1 MKTDIL
7 HSMNI
12 ALTIA
17 GSDPTGGAGIQA
29 DLKVFHHFGV
39 YGLSALSAATAQN
52 TFRVSAIERIE
63 GSFLYEQL
71 NTLLSDLRPDALKT
85 GMLLSAEAV
94 RSVAGIVTTYNLSNL
109 VVDPVILSSTGKSL
123 LEKNA
128 ADIMRDELF
137 PLAKVIT
144 PNIVEA
150 FTLTGIAVSDEG
162 TMEEA
167 AIALKRFGS
176 EFVIVTGGHLSYE
189 TLEIIYDGKTVNR
202 LRGRKISGEF
212 HGTGCAFS
220 AAITA
225 LLAKGASVID
235 AAREAKAFV
244 AGSIESSLALG
255 KGMKLLNLL

>member
-1 MKTDIL
+1 
-7 HSMNI
+7 MNM

-17 GSDPTGGAGIQA
+17 GSDPSGGAGIQA
-29 DLKVFHHFGV
+29 DLKVFHRFAV
-39 YGLSALSAATAQN
+39 YGLSALSAVTAQN

-63 GSFLYEQL
+63 GPFLYEQL

-94 RSVAGIVTTYNLSNL
+94 RSVAGIVTSYNLPNL

-123 LEKNA
+123 LEKKA
-128 ADIMRDELF
+128 ADIMREELF

-150 FTLTGIAVSDEG
+150 SALTGISVSDEG
-162 TMEEA
+162 TMEQA
-167 AIALKRFGS
+167 AIALKRFGP
-176 EFVIVTGGHLSYE
+176 EFVIVTGGHLEDE
-189 TLEIIYDGKTVNR
+189 TLEIIYDGKTVHR
-202 LRGRKISGEF
+202 LRGRKIAGEF

-225 LLAKGASVID
+225 LLAKGTSVID

-244 AGSIESSLALG
+244 ASAIESSLALG
-255 KGMKLLNLL
+255 KGMKLLNL

>member
-1 MKTDIL
+1 
-7 HSMNI
+7 MNI

-17 GSDPTGGAGIQA
+17 GSDPTGWAGIQA
-29 DLKVFHHFGV
+29 DLKVFHRFGV

-71 NTLLSDLRPDALKT
+71 STLLTDIRPDALKT

-94 RSVAGIVTTYNLSNL
+94 RSVAKAVTSYSLQNL
-109 VVDPVILSSTGKSL
+109 VVDPVILSSTGTSL
-123 LEKNA
+123 LEKKA

-137 PLAKVIT
+137 PLAKVVT

-150 FTLTGIAVSDEG
+150 SALTGLSVSDEG
-162 TMEEA
+162 TMEQA
-167 AIALKRFGS
+167 AIALKRFGP
-176 EFVIVTGGHLSYE
+176 EFVIITGGHLEDE
-189 TLEIIYDGKTVNR
+189 TLEIIYDGKTFHR

-225 LLAKGASVID
+225 LLAKETPVVD
-235 AAREAKAFV
+235 AAGEAKAFV
-244 AGSIESSLALG
+244 AGSIENSLALG
-255 KGMKLLNLL
+255 KGMKLLNI

>member
-1 MKTDIL
+1 
-7 HSMNI
+7 MNI

-17 GSDPTGGAGIQA
+17 GSDPSGGAGIQA
-29 DLKVFHHFGV
+29 DLKVFHRFAV

-63 GSFLYEQL
+63 GPFLYEQL

-94 RSVAGIVTTYNLSNL
+94 RSVAGIVTSYNLPNL

-123 LEKNA
+123 LEKKA
-128 ADIMRDELF
+128 AEVMIEELF
-137 PLAKVIT
+137 PLAKAIT

-150 FTLTGIAVSDEG
+150 STLTGIAVSDEG

-167 AIALKRFGS
+167 AIALKRFGP
-176 EFVIVTGGHLSYE
+176 EFVIITGGHLADE
-189 TLEIIYDGKTVNR
+189 TLEIIYDGKTVHR
-202 LRGRKISGEF
+202 LRGRKIAGEF

-225 LLAKGASVID
+225 LLAKGATVID

-244 AGSIESSLALG
+244 ASAIESSLALG
-255 KGMKLLNLL
+255 KGMKLLNL